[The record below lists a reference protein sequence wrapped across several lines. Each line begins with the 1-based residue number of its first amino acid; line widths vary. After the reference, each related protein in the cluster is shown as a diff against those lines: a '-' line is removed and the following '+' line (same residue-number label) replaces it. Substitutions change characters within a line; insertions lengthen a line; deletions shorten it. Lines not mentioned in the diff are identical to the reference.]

1 MTNNQSGSSGR
12 ITFRAAQ
19 LDEIADRLVNDRV
32 THGVLERKFRELG
45 IVEPTPKPSPQEAS
59 FKTSGLQAGRDYYIM
74 GPSKKERLLYAVKAM
89 YEQSGGQGV
98 LRLVQ
103 VLYDPIHYTGNR
115 DEFTEFCDG
124 INRILRFTGY
134 EYRDDGQFH
143 RVVET
148 RTLSEAERRAT
159 AVGNKF
165 SRRRIHPEVQKYCKA
180 EYMEENYFHAV
191 FEAAKGLAER
201 IREKTGLKTDGV
213 TLVKQS
219 FARPKNGLP
228 RLVINSLDN
237 ETERNEHDGFMNL
250 LLGSFQMFRNP
261 IAHTPRVKWQRE
273 LEDAVDCLTLI
284 SFLHFV
290 LDECHPIP
298 TNQQE

>member
-1 MTNNQSGSSGR
+1 MTNSQSRDSGR
-12 ITFRAAQ
+12 IIFKPAHLEQ
-19 LDEIADRLVNDRV
+19 IADRLVSDEA
-32 THGVLERKFRELG
+32 THSVLDRKFRELS
-45 IVEPTPKPSPQEAS
+45 IVEPSPEPSPEEAG
-59 FKTSGLQAGRDYYIM
+59 FKNSGLRAGHDYFILR
-74 GPSKKERLLYAVKAM
+74 PSKKKRLLHAVEVM
-89 YEQSGGQGV
+89 YKQSGGQGV
-98 LRLVQ
+98 LDLVRT
-103 VLYDPIHYTGNR
+103 LYDPVLYAGNP
-115 DEFTEFCDG
+115 DKFTEFCDD
-124 INRILRFTGY
+124 INRILRFVGY

-201 IREKTGLKTDGV
+201 IREKTGLKIDGV
-213 TLVKQS
+213 SLVKQS
-219 FARPKNGLP
+219 FERPKNGLP

-237 ETERNEHDGFMNL
+237 ETERNEHDGFLNL

-261 IAHTPRVKWQRE
+261 IAHTPRVKWQRDI
-273 LEDAVDCLTLI
+273 EDAVDCLTLI

-298 TNQQE
+298 TNQKE